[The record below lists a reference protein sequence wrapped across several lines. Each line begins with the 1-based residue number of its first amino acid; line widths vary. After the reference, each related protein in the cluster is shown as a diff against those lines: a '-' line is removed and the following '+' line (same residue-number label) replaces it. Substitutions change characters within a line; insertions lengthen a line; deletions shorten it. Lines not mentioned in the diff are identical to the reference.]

1 VTGRILAAAV
11 SFLWLPCMLR
21 AQAIQTISW
30 TELGQRA
37 SRHRVVVSLKSGDSV
52 QGKVVRWDGR
62 SLTVRDAKAGRD
74 RGILPPEISL
84 VRVEPR
90 RGRSGRLIG
99 LAAGLALGTA
109 SGVQAGAN
117 RAGRDTST
125 VLLSTAVGAGIGT
138 LIGWGVDA
146 LRTGKPVLYR
156 IEAGP

>member
-21 AQAIQTISW
+21 AQGIQTISW

-37 SRHRVVVSLKSGDSV
+37 SGHKVVVSLKSGDSV
-52 QGKVVRWDGR
+52 QGEVVRWDGR
-62 SLTVRDAKAGRD
+62 SLTVRGAKAGRD
-74 RGILPPEISL
+74 REILPPEISL

-90 RGRSGRLIG
+90 RGRAGRLIG

-125 VLLSTAVGAGIGT
+125 VVISAAASAGLGT
-138 LIGWGVDA
+138 LLGWGVDV

-156 IEAGP
+156 IEAEP